1 MKKWEKIENSINATL
16 EKTIS
21 NVSDVVSST
30 TPSQIRTWKSKLRDQ
45 ATKTKNT
52 LLVAPLA
59 LSEKIK
65 NAKSA
70 AQSGIIDL
78 QLNLNKKLND
88 SKTGKFSRFGAA
100 ASILALLEWAFL
112 PFYKHIAKFLSS
124 LQPTTLASG
133 IVIFTVGT
141 ITGIGVY
148 NNSEKIAQEAGLIER
163 APAAIQRQLENRPK
177 YYKRNEKEL
186 LIANVVVPSY
196 IEGSTS
202 LKKLNV
208 DFTIISSNRYIR
220 EYFYDNSYLIEDV
233 FNTRIEPMIPG
244 FPLGDEG
251 KLILKE
257 KIKIELDAL
266 LKRMKI
272 EGQIDQVY
280 ISSILAG

>member
-30 TPSQIRTWKSKLRDQ
+30 TPSQIRTWKNKLHDQ
-45 ATKTKNT
+45 ATKTKNN

-78 QLNLNKKLND
+78 QLNLNKKLSD
-88 SKTGKFSRFGAA
+88 SKTGKFGRFGAA
-100 ASILALLEWAFL
+100 ASILALLEWVFM

-148 NNSEKIAQEAGLIER
+148 NNSQKIAQEAGLIER
-163 APAAIQRQLENRPK
+163 APAAIQRELENRPK